1 MAIYFARE
9 SIREPS
15 GEEFIGR
22 RSYESYETYGPCVDC
37 CPAAFTLMPM
47 KQRVLLGMS
56 GGVDSSVAGYLL
68 REQGYE
74 VVGVTM
80 KVWPQDCISRAE
92 DKCCGPQAVADAR
105 GVAHALGIPHYVVDE
120 ADQFERLVID
130 YFASEYQAGR
140 TPNPCVMCNEKLKF
154 GNLWSK
160 ARALGC
166 DYIATGH
173 YAIIDHVVAA
183 CGDRGRVDSRTA
195 SGATG
200 VIDPGYS
207 YAVLRKS
214 VDRRKDQSYF
224 LFSLHQPQLR
234 RALTP
239 LGRMMK
245 PQIREIARSLGLKVA
260 DKIDSQEI
268 CFVPGNDYKA
278 FLRSRLG
285 ENEFHRGEIYDV
297 DGNFVGEHDG
307 IELFTIG
314 QRKGLPGGSLRPRY
328 VVDLDP
334 ETNRVIVGD
343 ADDLVADE
351 FEIDRVNWHPVVAMT
366 KADSASPLDEGEGT
380 EVRGI
385 PSQNRES
392 REPSPYPLPWEG
404 RGEETP
410 RGQDRGFSFEATVK
424 IRYNHPGTPATI
436 VLSEDN
442 RARICLHEPQRAVT
456 PGQAAV
462 IYKDDVVLGGGWICR
477 REAPVLA

>member
-1 MAIYFARE
+1 MNK
-9 SIREPS
+9 
-15 GEEFIGR
+15 
-22 RSYESYETYGPCVDC
+22 T
-37 CPAAFTLMPM
+37 

-68 REQGYE
+68 REQGYD
-74 VVGVTM
+74 VIGVTM

-105 GVAHALGIPHYVVDE
+105 GVAHSLGIPHYVVDE
-120 ADQFERLVID
+120 ADQFERVVID

-160 ARALGC
+160 AAALGC

-173 YAIIDHVVAA
+173 YAVIEPGAGTPTSRRGEGAA
-183 CGDRGRVDSRTA
+183 A
-195 SGATG
+195 
-200 VIDPGYS
+200 P
-207 YAVLRKS
+207 YAVLRKG
-214 VDRRKDQSYF
+214 VDRAKDQSYF
-224 LFSLHQPQLR
+224 LFSLRQPQLR

-239 LGRMMK
+239 LGKMTK
-245 PQIREIARSLGLKVA
+245 PEIREIAHSLGLKVA

-278 FLRSRLG
+278 FLRSHLG

-297 DGNFVGEHDG
+297 DGNFIAEHGG

-334 ETNRVIVGD
+334 KTNRVIVGE
-343 ADDLVADE
+343 ADDLVSEE
-351 FEIDRVNWHPVVAMT
+351 FEIDRVNWHAVAGGGDPVSMIDTQGAGVNA
-366 KADSASPLDEGEGT
+366 PGY
-380 EVRGI
+380 
-385 PSQNRES
+385 SQA
-392 REPSPYPLPWEG
+392 
-404 RGEETP
+404 
-410 RGQDRGFSFEATVK
+410 FEATVK
-424 IRYNHPGTPATI
+424 IRYSHPGTVAT
-436 VLSEDN
+436 VTPLENN
-442 RARICLHEPQRAVT
+442 RARIRLHEPQRAVT

-462 IYKDDVVLGGGWICR
+462 IYDGDVVFGGGWICR
-477 REAPVLA
+477 SASTRHPEPREFSGSKEPAMVP

>member
-1 MAIYFARE
+1 MNK
-9 SIREPS
+9 
-15 GEEFIGR
+15 
-22 RSYESYETYGPCVDC
+22 T
-37 CPAAFTLMPM
+37 

-74 VVGVTM
+74 VIGVTM

-120 ADQFERLVID
+120 ADQFERVVID

-173 YAIIDHVVAA
+173 YAIIEHHD
-183 CGDRGRVDSRTA
+183 DR
-195 SGATG
+195 
-200 VIDPGYS
+200 
-207 YAVLRKS
+207 AVLRKG
-214 VDRRKDQSYF
+214 VDPRKDQSYF
-224 LFSLHQPQLR
+224 LFSLRQPQLR

-239 LGRMMK
+239 LGTMAK

-278 FLRSRLG
+278 FLRSHLG

-297 DGNFVGEHDG
+297 DGNFSVNMTASRCSRSDSVKGCPAVRRALVTWSILIRRQVASSLAMQTTWFARNSRSIASIG
-307 IELFTIG
+307 I
-314 QRKGLPGGSLRPRY
+314 Q
-328 VVDLDP
+328 
-334 ETNRVIVGD
+334 
-343 ADDLVADE
+343 
-351 FEIDRVNWHPVVAMT
+351 
-366 KADSASPLDEGEGT
+366 
-380 EVRGI
+380 
-385 PSQNRES
+385 
-392 REPSPYPLPWEG
+392 
-404 RGEETP
+404 
-410 RGQDRGFSFEATVK
+410 
-424 IRYNHPGTPATI
+424 
-436 VLSEDN
+436 
-442 RARICLHEPQRAVT
+442 
-456 PGQAAV
+456 
-462 IYKDDVVLGGGWICR
+462 
-477 REAPVLA
+477 